1 MLKAMRIL
9 RKEYGLKPQ
18 RSGEKV
24 ESRKQLTPDDY
35 GNLME
40 RNGLTIVRQSVD
52 TVPVPIEG
60 WLDISTFSDFIE
72 GTMPGVPLAKA
83 SAALQK
89 GVRQTYEEMGVTH
102 VPRNWL
108 DVVAVKS

>member
-1 MLKAMRIL
+1 MRIL

-35 GNLME
+35 GNLMK

-60 WLDISTFSDFIE
+60 WKEGNYSWWWQYCIFSSGSTE
-72 GTMPGVPLAKA
+72 PYG
-83 SAALQK
+83 
-89 GVRQTYEEMGVTH
+89 
-102 VPRNWL
+102 
-108 DVVAVKS
+108 